1 MMTIKRSQK
10 KKKTTTVNRKTTLTA
25 SSMLKVPIK
34 ERKEDLTT
42 ASSSPNNLPSL
53 HSLNMLIISNLNL
66 NMPTPRRKNNRKY
79 LETSYLTC

>member
-34 ERKEDLTT
+34 ERKEGLTT
-42 ASSSPNNLPSL
+42 ARSSPNNLPSL